1 MVENTEQGAAAVV
14 ASTLKMTVP
23 PALGTLLQILFLPRT
38 GLNRDWVPYGQ
49 SPVGYYRLK
58 GRLLSGTAIPSLAK
72 IEVPPT
78 TSMQLISGLCHTA
91 HRIGW
96 TTYMRHLW
104 PSGRLLIVG
113 NMARYSGQLGI
124 EEIHLGDSLTASQIL
139 LVRVGLASGVEYI
152 INGPIALPYTAGA
165 AKISPAC
172 ETRFY
177 RPSLC
182 ASI

>member
-1 MVENTEQGAAAVV
+1 MVEKTEQRAAAAV

-38 GLNRDWVPYGQ
+38 GLNRDWIPYGQ

-58 GRLLSGTAIPSLAK
+58 GRLLGTAIPSLTK

-78 TSMQLISGLCHTA
+78 TSMQLVSGLFHTA
-91 HRIGW
+91 HKIGW

-104 PSGRLLIVG
+104 PSGRLLIAG

-124 EEIHLGDSLTASQIL
+124 EEIHLGDSLTASQITF
-139 LVRVGLASGVEYI
+139 VRVGLASGVEYI

-172 ETRFY
+172 EMRFC
-177 RPSLC
+177 RPSSC
-182 ASI
+182 ASV